1 MYVYICM
8 ICVGVCIHQ
17 HNVYVYICM
26 YGTCRN
32 LLTLTLTSLG
42 RRDDAVAGQS
52 APWPGH
58 ALSYSTGDDP
68 VYDYIRPYPD
78 NNYTIIS
85 YIMLYFTRLFHC
97 THSATTYYVIT
108 QSNPQSYSDI
118 HKFKSVSEKH
128 IHSLF
133 HKPAYTASIGA
144 GLNYTWHSSYSTADC
159 DPWNSCAV

>member
-108 QSNPQSYSDI
+108 QSNPQLQRTTLS
-118 HKFKSVSEKH
+118 HKVTLNLTQISTSSNQYLRNIYILFST
-128 IHSLF
+128 SLLIQ
-133 HKPAYTASIGA
+133 PA
-144 GLNYTWHSSYSTADC
+144 
-159 DPWNSCAV
+159 